1 MRGFALSEKMNGLK
15 LGMSPATIEYAKPHV
30 PSEIQADTLFT
41 FMRQLDFLL
50 PIIRTAMISPRYC
63 EEDISYLGI
72 EGFKRMAY
80 PMKCFCDI
88 NMHRLETHL
97 SWYGYYGIAFS
108 KEWGMRNK
116 IQPVQYI
123 NPESELCRDFSR
135 TFSTALKIDSQRQSP
150 SEQQMKS
157 CLLHQLMYYKPY
169 SGPFKN
175 RVTGETEEKCFTD
188 ECEWRYIPELD
199 GTDFPPVYYDEQ
211 IFNAGVMEYV
221 SNSMVKVPE
230 IALKFK
236 YSDVKYIIVKTK
248 EDFSN
253 LISAIEE
260 LPLDKLE
267 KYELISKV
275 LTWDTAKGDF

>member
-108 KEWGMRNK
+108 
-116 IQPVQYI
+116 
-123 NPESELCRDFSR
+123 
-135 TFSTALKIDSQRQSP
+135 
-150 SEQQMKS
+150 
-157 CLLHQLMYYKPY
+157 
-169 SGPFKN
+169 
-175 RVTGETEEKCFTD
+175 
-188 ECEWRYIPELD
+188 
-199 GTDFPPVYYDEQ
+199 
-211 IFNAGVMEYV
+211 
-221 SNSMVKVPE
+221 
-230 IALKFK
+230 
-236 YSDVKYIIVKTK
+236 
-248 EDFSN
+248 
-253 LISAIEE
+253 
-260 LPLDKLE
+260 
-267 KYELISKV
+267 
-275 LTWDTAKGDF
+275 